1 MLEHENLREI
11 ETLERT
17 TNWHEISIFL
27 QAGRYQVKQK
37 LGEGAYCVT
46 YLAKDSEQKKLVVIK
61 TLKDQILT
69 ESDDANKILTN
80 FKDEAL
86 RLYKLTSRR
95 SKEDE
100 ISHNIVHFERIF
112 LIKLR
117 DWTLTCIV
125 MEYIEGK
132 TLEDLIKERKNTG
145 LNETKAL
152 DYIRQI
158 GKALTFVHKEGLL
171 HRDVTPRNIII
182 RKDIEQPVLI
192 DFGIARDFILGA
204 IQNQTV
210 AYTAGYAPPEQYD
223 ENGERKPFI
232 DVYALAATLYYLLT
246 GEKPVDAPNRKE
258 NYPLKEAQ
266 QINNEISD
274 NVNKA
279 IVRGMALQA
288 SERPQSVQEWLEL
301 LTATPKIEI
310 FKFDL
315 LSVDA
320 VGREVKREK
329 GQAQYFTED
338 LGNGISLEMVTIPD
352 GKFMMGT
359 KDKEI
364 ERLLEKFRSEKS
376 ISDRFRRERPQH
388 EVTIQSFLM
397 SKYLITQAQW
407 RRVAALPKVNWDLK
421 DDPSKFKG
429 DNRPVER
436 VSWYDAVEFCDR
448 LNRFVERRFSKYTNK
463 EYRLPSEAEWE
474 YAARAGT
481 TTPFHFG
488 ETITTEL
495 VNYDGSYT
503 YASAPKGEFRQQTTE
518 VGSFLPNGFGLYDM
532 HGNVWE
538 WCQDTWHDNYRKAP
552 SDGSAW
558 VDNNHRLHVV
568 VRGGCWHCFPD
579 YCRSAYRIDH
589 LSMDGND
596 NIGFRVVCAAPTT
609 MTPIGDAL

>member
-1 MLEHENLREI
+1 M
-11 ETLERT
+11 ETLEIT
-17 TNWHEISIFL
+17 TNWHKINIFL
-27 QAGRYQVKQK
+27 DARRYQVKQQ
-37 LGEGAYCVT
+37 LGEGEYCVT
-46 YLAKDSEQKKLVVIK
+46 YLAEDSEHKKLVIK
-61 TLKDQILT
+61 TLKDKILT
-69 ESDDANKILTN
+69 ERDDANEIVRK
-80 FKDEAL
+80 FKEEAQ
-86 RLYKLTSRR
+86 RLYELTSGR

-100 ISHNIVHFERIF
+100 ISHNIVHFERTF

-117 DWTLTCIV
+117 KWILTCIV

-132 TLEDLIKERKNTG
+132 TLEDLIIERKKTGFTG

-152 DYIRQI
+152 DYIKQI
-158 GKALTFVHKEGLL
+158 GKALTFVHENSLL
-171 HRDVTPRNIII
+171 HRDVNPRNIII

-192 DFGIARDFILGA
+192 DFGIARGFIPST

-210 AYTAGYAPPEQYD
+210 GYTPGYAPPEQYH
-223 ENGERKPFI
+223 ENGETGPFI

-246 GEKPVDAPNRKE
+246 GEKPVDAPKREN
-258 NYPLKEAQ
+258 NYPFKEAK

-288 SERPQSVQEWLEL
+288 SERPQTVQEWLEL
-301 LTATPKIEI
+301 LTATPRIEI

-320 VGREVKREK
+320 SGRKVKREK
-329 GQAQYFTED
+329 GQVEYLTED

-359 KDKEI
+359 GEKEI
-364 ERLLEKFRSEKS
+364 KMLLEKFRSDKS
-376 ISDRFRRERPQH
+376 MSDRFRRENPQH
-388 EVTIQSFLM
+388 KVTIQSFLM

-407 RRVAALPKVNWDLK
+407 RRVAALPKVNWHLK

-429 DNRPVER
+429 DNRPVEG
-436 VSWYDAVEFCDR
+436 VSWYDAVEFCAR
-448 LNRFVERRFSKYTNK
+448 LNRFVEGRFSKYTNK

-518 VGSFLPNGFGLYDM
+518 IGSFLPNGFGLYDM

-538 WCQDTWHDNYRKAP
+538 WCQDTLHSTYKQAP
-552 SDGSAW
+552 KDGSAW
-558 VDNNHRLHVV
+558 VDNNHEVRM
-568 VRGGCWHCFPD
+568 VRGGCWHCYPD
-579 YCRSAYRIDH
+579 YCRSAYRMDH
-589 LSMDGND
+589 VSKDGND